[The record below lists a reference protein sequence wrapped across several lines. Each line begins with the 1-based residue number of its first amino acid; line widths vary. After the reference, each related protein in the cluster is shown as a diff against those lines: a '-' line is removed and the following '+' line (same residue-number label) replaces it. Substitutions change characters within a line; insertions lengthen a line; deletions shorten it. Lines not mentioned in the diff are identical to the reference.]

1 MTTRKN
7 PLVIVLDNTG
17 SHLGRLEKSLG
28 KKKTNKKIS
37 VEKKKKSIIF
47 GFPYLVFE
55 VVR

>member
-28 KKKTNKKIS
+28 KKKNNKKNLS
-37 VEKKKKSIIF
+37 GKKEKKYNFWLSISGI
-47 GFPYLVFE
+47 
-55 VVR
+55 